1 MSMGN
6 RKPRD
11 EQKYMV
17 CLLREIKRDPSYALN
32 MVMSFTFD
40 RCSPKPF
47 LNNAF
52 FITETYCRE

>member
-17 CLLREIKRDPSYALN
+17 CLLREIKRDPFYA
-32 MVMSFTFD
+32 
-40 RCSPKPF
+40 
-47 LNNAF
+47 
-52 FITETYCRE
+52 